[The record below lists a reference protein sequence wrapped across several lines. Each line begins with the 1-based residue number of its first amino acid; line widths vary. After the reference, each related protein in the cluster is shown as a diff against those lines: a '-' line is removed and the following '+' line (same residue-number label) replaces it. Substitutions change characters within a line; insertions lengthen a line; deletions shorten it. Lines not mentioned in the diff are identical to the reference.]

1 MIESQVYDITSWFK
15 IHFLENEGMAYGIT
29 LFSKLLLTLFR
40 IVAMSLA
47 SFVLYKIVRSR
58 AYKLGFVLS
67 LAMIVAGGIGNIIDC
82 VFYGKIFTSSQGEL
96 AHFVSWGEG
105 YGDLFYGKVVDML
118 HFPMIQTVYPD
129 WVPHFGGQ
137 PFVFFSPVFNIAD
150 SCISVG
156 VAILLLFYPR
166 TFSAMLESFGGD
178 KKENGKEQEE
188 VNK

>member
-1 MIESQVYDITSWFK
+1 MIESQVYEITSWFK

-40 IVAMSLA
+40 IVAMSFA

-67 LAMIVAGGIGNIIDC
+67 LAFVVAGGIGNIIDC
-82 VFYGKIFTSSQGEL
+82 VFYGKIFTSSQGDL
-96 AHFVSWGEG
+96 AHLVSWGEG

-156 VAILLLFYPR
+156 VAVLLLFYPR
-166 TFSAMLESFGGD
+166 TFSAMLESFGS
-178 KKENGKEQEE
+178 KKTEDEMSKEEL
-188 VNK
+188 ND